1 MEEVR
6 HCKEFGQEFR
16 RRRLEADMSLRK
28 FCQAN
33 DLDSAYVSRI
43 ERGRVK
49 PPTGETLDRYLRA
62 IGLEPGTADWQELHR
77 LASACAAEVPAE
89 LMSDEE
95 IVKKLP
101 VVFRTLANRKPTQED
116 IDRLIETIRGA

>member
-1 MEEVR
+1 MEETP
-6 HCKEFGQEFR
+6 HCREFGREFR

-28 FCQAN
+28 FCQVN
-33 DLDSAYVSRI
+33 KLDAAYVSRI

-49 PPTGETLDRYLRA
+49 PPTSELDRYLRA
-62 IGLEPGTADWQELHR
+62 IGLEPGTEDWKELR
-77 LASACAAEVPAE
+77 NLASACAAEVPAE